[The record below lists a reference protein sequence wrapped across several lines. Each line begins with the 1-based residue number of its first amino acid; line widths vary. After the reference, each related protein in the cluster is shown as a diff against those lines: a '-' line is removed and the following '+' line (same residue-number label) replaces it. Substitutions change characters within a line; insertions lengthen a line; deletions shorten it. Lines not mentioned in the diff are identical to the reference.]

1 MNEIMIHLHV
11 EKNIIYNPRNI
22 YKLFKPISVLSNM
35 AAIVIVETN
44 GTLKTLKTK
53 EVTLDTLYKK
63 CGYRGNDDF
72 KLRHTW
78 QVKILDASDNI
89 SVWAKTNGKA
99 NFENKYDFPPPIDK
113 ELFFGTCAIVRTS
126 ASAADKTSSEGTGGE
141 ILDLTKEMWE
151 KIYAELFGGFEDVG
165 SQDEYS
171 EDELANADPSTLTS
185 HGYLKDDFVVSDKEE
200 ITPAPSPPPT
210 LTMKKKSS
218 SKKKKADSTTSS
230 ACVAGPSAA
239 GPSADKTSSE
249 GTAGPTKNTK
259 KVKTIV
265 VSDTES
271 NSEETPSELEE
282 DVYNYSDE
290 D

>member
-1 MNEIMIHLHV
+1 
-11 EKNIIYNPRNI
+11 
-22 YKLFKPISVLSNM
+22 M
-35 AAIVIVETN
+35 AAIVLVETN

-78 QVKILDASDNI
+78 KVKLQDTKYNI

-126 ASAADKTSSEGTGGE
+126 VAETSAAGASAAET

-151 KIYAELFGGFEDVG
+151 KIYDELFGGFEDIG

-171 EDELANADPSTLTS
+171 EDELADADPSTLTS

-200 ITPAPSPPPT
+200 ITPAPSPPPIESP
-210 LTMKKKSS
+210 MKKKIT
-218 SKKKKADSTTSS
+218 KKKKETN
-230 ACVAGPSAA
+230 V
-239 GPSADKTSSE
+239 
-249 GTAGPTKNTK
+249 
-259 KVKTIV
+259 V
-265 VSDTES
+265 VSDGTNAVVANAVDTGSESTYAVLANAVVTKKPKRAKKQVVSESES

-282 DVYNYSDE
+282 ETYNYSDE
-290 D
+290 E

>member
-1 MNEIMIHLHV
+1 
-11 EKNIIYNPRNI
+11 
-22 YKLFKPISVLSNM
+22 M

-113 ELFFGTCAIVRTS
+113 ELYFGTCAIVRTS
-126 ASAADKTSSEGTGGE
+126 ASAAEGTGGE

-218 SKKKKADSTTSS
+218 SKKKKADTSS
-230 ACVAGPSAA
+230 EGP
-239 GPSADKTSSE
+239 TSSE